1 MFPVL
6 LLWLLNVLLIIDWAQ
21 NKRPRFWLG
30 VLIFFGPLGA
40 LAYVVYFY
48 EDITFPIPLA
58 RTLRG
63 LGQPPRLRT
72 CPRCG
77 QARELKAHQDGRQL
91 HFMCDECASVTFAP
105 AESRG
110 SRSDVVARAKAIVE
124 EVDRQ
129 FTEKLTS
136 PVEVVEAEPE
146 VKVEPEIVEVE
157 PVEAE
162 PDEASPAWA
171 AELVTADLSAEM
183 LKALKRLVKLE
194 SRFGREQDLGP
205 SLYVVDVVASAG
217 SLPETLDEAE
227 CRALLGYVQKLIPE
241 LKPLAPAA
249 IRDSRRAIPADKLA
263 AWLTSH
269 LMEDYGEPDEDGN
282 LAPTKRSKR
291 AHKEREKLLT
301 QLAADL
307 AERLPAKPVAYR
319 LSTEPPVFFL
329 AGDQTGLIWATH

>member
-63 LGQPPRLRT
+63 LGQAPKLRA

-91 HFMCDECASVTFAP
+91 HLMCDECARLTFAP

-124 EVDRQ
+124 EVDRH
-129 FTEKLTS
+129 FAEKLTS
-136 PVEVVEAEPE
+136 PVAVVEAEPE
-146 VKVEPEIVEVE
+146 T
-157 PVEAE
+157 VEAE
-162 PDEASPAWA
+162 PVEVNSAWA
-171 AELVTADLSAEM
+171 ADLTTAQLSDDM

-194 SRFGREQDLGP
+194 SRFGREQDQSP
-205 SLYVVDVVASAG
+205 SLYVVDVVSSTS

-227 CRALLGYVQKLIPE
+227 CQALLAYVQGLIPE
-241 LKPLAPAA
+241 LEPLTPAA

-269 LMEDYGEPDEDGN
+269 LMEDYGEPDEEGN

-291 AHKEREKLLT
+291 ARKERDKLLT
-301 QLAADL
+301 QVADDL
-307 AERLPAKPVAYR
+307 VERLPAKPVAYR
-319 LSTEPPVFFL
+319 LSNEPPVFFL
-329 AGDQTGLIWATH
+329 AGEQTGLIWATH